1 MYLYFCHFPAESP
14 RPVKARPTM
23 MIDDF
28 VPEGGEVESFL
39 EDSEESDDEEDSEED
54 RCVSV
59 WV

>member
-1 MYLYFCHFPAESP
+1 
-14 RPVKARPTM
+14 